1 MSNTCTCG
9 RGWDHC
15 RICGGRSIY
24 RLKTE
29 SMIAGVDMWQC
40 KKCMKATSYLSE
52 CMAAPNRESKDF
64 VSREKAI
71 RDLAKLP
78 LEERLHIMIDKGA
91 TVEEVAAEIEAS
103 GLKAIIEEP
112 KPELVIQKIDP
123 DSESKTEEQPI
134 AFTLDDLFK
143 KKDSSTENPKES
155 NDDNN

>member
-1 MSNTCTCG
+1 MNPTCVCG

-40 KKCMKATSYLSE
+40 KKCMKATSYLST
-52 CMAAPNRESKDF
+52 CTAVPNRESKDF

-103 GLKAIIEEP
+103 GVKAIIEEP
-112 KPELVIQKIDP
+112 KPELVIQKV
-123 DSESKTEEQPI
+123 DSDSVPKPEEQPN
-134 AFTLDDLFK
+134 AFSLDDLFK
-143 KKDSSTENPKES
+143 PKEHK
-155 NDDNN
+155 DE